1 MTADSLFATLPTDG
15 IWTGTG
21 VVRFAAPD
29 GELRG
34 PTTIRVSSAGDVSV
48 EMRVTDADVP
58 KEYGELPIFLL
69 MLFVDG
75 DMPVKENGRTVFK
88 HQAREHEITLLQVQ
102 VEGGIFRGTR
112 GFVSNAS
119 YGDET
124 LLSFTIGDLV
134 YARSTSTR
142 AAYWLLPLL
151 GDFKGCLGGCSF
163 LCHPIALPGEGVP
176 FVFKG
181 NFCGLQAVPDR
192 KADDPERLVQ
202 YGAIAFGEVAGSS
215 PHIDEILGC
224 IPAEIVHLLRF
235 GTGTDVEVPWL
246 ELRDA
251 DGELVR
257 RIHSSFG
264 SRNIRSGSGAFSR
277 FDRSRASSGLGEFL
291 RCFFALP
298 EDRRVRLIAPMN
310 LISTGSP
317 GNATIE
323 ECIADLVQALD
334 ALCRSNKI
342 GRVDLLSTLEL
353 GNADVVRKTTSDAKQ
368 QLLRLRLENA
378 NLGKTGEVALLDKII
393 SRQVNIATSED
404 DFGISVSE
412 LLRRLRL
419 FDGDVMNAY
428 YSSKSGP
435 TWEGLLSQIRGGV
448 IHSGGIHIAKRTDLR
463 AWFAFVR
470 HLHDICKR
478 AILRE
483 VGYTGTYA
491 ATNARYTGTYEVGRI
506 TPKTTIE
513 ELGYATPI
521 PAI

>member
-58 KEYGELPIFLL
+58 KEYGELPIFPL

-235 GTGTDVEVPWL
+235 GTGTDVE
-246 ELRDA
+246 EI
-251 DGELVR
+251 G
-257 RIHSSFG
+257 
-264 SRNIRSGSGAFSR
+264 
-277 FDRSRASSGLGEFL
+277 RAS
-291 RCFFALP
+291 
-298 EDRRVRLIAPMN
+298 
-310 LISTGSP
+310 
-317 GNATIE
+317 
-323 ECIADLVQALD
+323 
-334 ALCRSNKI
+334 CR
-342 GRVDLLSTLEL
+342 E
-353 GNADVVRKTTSDAKQ
+353 
-368 QLLRLRLENA
+368 
-378 NLGKTGEVALLDKII
+378 TGE
-393 SRQVNIATSED
+393 
-404 DFGISVSE
+404 
-412 LLRRLRL
+412 
-419 FDGDVMNAY
+419 
-428 YSSKSGP
+428 
-435 TWEGLLSQIRGGV
+435 
-448 IHSGGIHIAKRTDLR
+448 
-463 AWFAFVR
+463 
-470 HLHDICKR
+470 
-478 AILRE
+478 
-483 VGYTGTYA
+483 
-491 ATNARYTGTYEVGRI
+491 
-506 TPKTTIE
+506 
-513 ELGYATPI
+513 
-521 PAI
+521 